1 MDKEIIEQIATEV
14 VARLPFGARHSV
26 VYGVITILAAALA
39 AGLAAW
45 FGSFLKT
52 KGQNFATKQDFQELL
67 KQQEKTAQ
75 AVETIKSE
83 IGQRDWARREWTNLR
98 RVKLEALLEK
108 MHECEDYLN
117 RRRALAGAG
126 KAATPERTPINE
138 LDALGALYFPE
149 LKSEVDLF
157 VSICRK
163 DRLAIAEFSGAVL
176 KAGNDI
182 QALAAANKNYDSKWN
197 PAALSLARDTLTS
210 AARSLLE
217 RNRNLD

>member
-1 MDKEIIEQIATEV
+1 M
-14 VARLPFGARHSV
+14 
-26 VYGVITILAAALA
+26 
-39 AGLAAW
+39 
-45 FGSFLKT
+45 
-52 KGQNFATKQDFQELL
+52 
-67 KQQEKTAQ
+67 
-75 AVETIKSE
+75 
-83 IGQRDWARREWTNLR
+83 
-98 RVKLEALLEK
+98 
-108 MHECEDYLN
+108 N

-182 QALAAANKNYDSKWN
+182 QALAAANKNYDKWN